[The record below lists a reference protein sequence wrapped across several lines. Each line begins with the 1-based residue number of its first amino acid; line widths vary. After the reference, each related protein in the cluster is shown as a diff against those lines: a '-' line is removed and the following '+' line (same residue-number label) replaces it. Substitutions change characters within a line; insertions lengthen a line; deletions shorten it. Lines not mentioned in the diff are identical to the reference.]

1 MTQVAFV
8 EPYYES
14 VTGAQQSMLPLL
26 TDSDEFDARLV
37 VPSEGALADEARERG
52 VAVDVVGLPDELDRS
67 GDALLDTHPAA
78 LLDTATSVT
87 GYQRNIVRYLRA
99 RDYDAVYCNS
109 LKAVVLFGPAAKL
122 LGIPVL
128 WYVRIDTPI
137 SVLDTLAYHLADHV
151 ITISDGTKSRFD
163 GLLTP
168 DGKAETIYTGVD
180 LDEFSPANAAAES
193 GSDADDSEFPFADR
207 DGPIIAEVATI
218 QPRKGQHHLVDA
230 VADAADSL
238 GDYELVF
245 AGEESDEAYKH
256 GSDYGRKLRE
266 RVADRGI
273 AERTTFLG
281 WCDDVPALLGEIDL
295 FVLPS
300 YNEGLPRSI
309 LEAFARGVPVVAT
322 PAGGTRELVTHGE
335 NGLVVPKGSSDDLA
349 DAIALL
355 GGDAEL
361 REEMGREA
369 RRTVVERFSQA
380 RYVENFERYLTEEV
394 L

>member
-1 MTQVAFV
+1 VTQVAFV

-26 TDSDEFDARLV
+26 TDTDSFDAQLV
-37 VPSEGALADEARERG
+37 VPSEGALAAEARERG
-52 VAVDVVGLPDELDRS
+52 VSVNVVGLPDKLDRS
-67 GDALLDTHPAA
+67 GDELLDPHPASV
-78 LLDTATSVT
+78 LDTGAGVT
-87 GYQRNIVRYLRA
+87 TYQRRIARYLRE

-137 SVLDTLAYHLADHV
+137 SVLDTLAHHLADHV
-151 ITISDGTKSRFD
+151 VTISDGTKARFE
-163 GLLTP
+163 GPLTS

-180 LDEFSPANAAAES
+180 LDQFSAANADDAA
-193 GSDADDSEFPFADR
+193 FPFEER
-207 DGPIIAEVATI
+207 DGPVIAEVATI

-230 VADAADSL
+230 VGQVADSL
-238 GDYELVF
+238 GDFELVF
-245 AGEESDEAYKH
+245 AGEATDEAYKH
-256 GSDYGRKLRE
+256 GSDYAEALRE
-266 RVADRGI
+266 RVADAGI
-273 AERTTFLG
+273 EERTTFLG
-281 WCDDVPALLGEIDL
+281 WCDDVPALLDEIDL

-309 LEAFARGVPVVAT
+309 LEAFALGVPVVAT

-349 DAIALL
+349 DALERL
-355 GGDAEL
+355 GGDVRL
-361 REEMGREA
+361 REEMGRNA
-369 RRTVVERFSQA
+369 HQTVVEQFSQE
-380 RYVENFERYLTEEV
+380 RYVENFERYLAEEV